1 MIYNALSIAGSD
13 PSGGAGIQADLKSF
27 SAQGVYG
34 MAVITALTAQNT
46 TGVSQIQK
54 LSPDFVAEQIRMVA
68 ADVRIDAIKIGM
80 IADAVIANAV
90 AEEVRALSDLPVILD
105 PVMIAK
111 GGAHLLAEEAMSCL
125 CEELVPL
132 ANILTPNLPEAG
144 ALLNEKTAQNKDEM
158 FQQAKELLTLG
169 PRAIY
174 LKGGHF
180 DGPHSPDLF
189 MSKTETRWFEATRLQ
204 TKNTHGTGC
213 SLSAAIAANCAKGLT
228 PEQACATAK
237 AFITAAISEAD
248 SLTVGAGFGP
258 IHHFHHLWTENSLQ
272 QFKQDLNKET
282 EHNE

>member
-1 MIYNALSIAGSD
+1 MIYNALSIAGSA

-46 TGVSQIQK
+46 TGVSQIHK
-54 LSPDFVAEQIRMVA
+54 PSPDFVAEQIRMVA
-68 ADVRIDAIKIGM
+68 SDVRIDAIKIGM
-80 IADAVIANAV
+80 IADAVITNAV
-90 AEEVRALSDLPVILD
+90 AEEVRVLSDVPVILD

-111 GGAHLLAEEAMSCL
+111 GGAPLLAEEAMSCL

-132 ANILTPNLPEAG
+132 ADILTPNLPEAA

-180 DGPHSPDLF
+180 DGPYSPDLF
-189 MSKTETRWFEATRLQ
+189 MSKTEMRWFEATRLQ
-204 TKNTHGTGC
+204 TKNTHGTGG

-228 PEQACATAK
+228 PEEACATAK

-248 SLTVGAGFGP
+248 SLTVGAGHGP
-258 IHHFHHLWTENSLQ
+258 IHHFHHLWTKNSLQ
-272 QFKQDLNKET
+272 
-282 EHNE
+282 

>member
-46 TGVSQIQK
+46 TGVSQIHK
-54 LSPDFVAEQIRMVA
+54 PTPDFVAEQIRMVA

-80 IADAVIANAV
+80 IADAVIAKAV
-90 AEEVRALSDLPVILD
+90 AEEVGVLTDVPVILD

-111 GGAHLLAEEAMSCL
+111 GGAPLLAEDAMTCL
-125 CEELVPL
+125 CQELVPL
-132 ANILTPNLPEAG
+132 ADIITPNLPEAA

-158 FQQAKELLTLG
+158 VQQAEELLKLG

-180 DGPHSPDLF
+180 DGPYSPDLL
-189 MSKTETRWFEATRLQ
+189 MSKTEMRWFEAKRLQ

-213 SLSAAIAANCAKGLT
+213 SLSAAIAANCARGLT
-228 PEQACATAK
+228 PEKACATAK
-237 AFITAAISEAD
+237 FFITRAISEAD
-248 SLTVGAGFGP
+248 SLTVGAGHGP
-258 IHHFHHLWTENSLQ
+258 IHHFHQLWAENF
-272 QFKQDLNKET
+272 FKEINQDLEKET